1 MRSLTTGPDAQWAAA
16 RDGKTVVL
24 LAGGAAPPVGQLEL
38 PTDDCDIALVGP
50 PTVLAVVS
58 RTPARVTLYE
68 PPYLE
73 AVASLDLEAPARLV
87 ATIGPRLVLVDADAK
102 QLIVVRTQGRALS
115 MQKIDP
121 GNPIELAVGLE
132 RNQVLLVL
140 PKKLEVWDG
149 VSGRPLLRPQLALP
163 PPPRTVGAAQG
174 HLWATR
180 PNSDEVFVY
189 RLSDGRPFRH
199 YVGAPVES
207 VVSHPASPLIVLVTP
222 RGLVRLHCFAHSLL
236 LVDGAPYTPGTPL
249 ALLVHGED
257 IALIGMPE
265 SGEPWGITLGGH
277 TSPQIVE
284 PPPESD
290 TPALVTAADKLR
302 AMRAAAVDA
311 SGTAAPAGESR
322 TIAAEPRSGVPGA
335 RGWRDALATFGA
347 ELARGVDGE
356 LPIVAVDT
364 ELGELAQRL
373 GLSAAARRALI
384 ALYALYLV
392 GEPAFPIARLAKAL
406 GDWTEPLGQG
416 DLAAL
421 ALVDKTGG
429 KVGLRRPLSE
439 LLDGAAP
446 LAVRLVGGGPSTPRA
461 GAYRVSRDARA
472 DAAIETELATLLG
485 RIAVVEGD
493 LATGLVEAR
502 LHGATAVSFAP
513 PADKPRPWPRGA
525 GLVLVLY
532 GTQTAWVADLPT
544 LATVS

>member
-1 MRSLTTGPDAQWAAA
+1 MRSLVTGPDAQWAAA

-38 PTDDCDIALVGP
+38 PNDDCDIALVGP
-50 PTVLAVVS
+50 PNVLAVVS
-58 RTPARVTLYE
+58 RHPARVTLHE

-73 AVASLDLEAPARLV
+73 AVASLDLEVPARLA
-87 ATIGPRLVLVDADAK
+87 ATIGPRLVLVDAEGK
-102 QLIVVRTQGRALS
+102 NVLVVRTQGRALS
-115 MQKIDP
+115 VQKIDP
-121 GNPIELAVGLE
+121 GSPIELAVGLE
-132 RNQVLLVL
+132 RNQVLLAL
-140 PKKLEVWDG
+140 LKKLEVWDA

-199 YVGAPVES
+199 QVGAPVER
-207 VVSHPASPLIVLVTP
+207 VVCHPASPLIVLVTA

-249 ALLVHGED
+249 ALLVDGED
-257 IALIGMPE
+257 IALIGMPDA
-265 SGEPWGITLGGH
+265 GEPWGIALGGH
-277 TSPQIVE
+277 TA
-284 PPPESD
+284 
-290 TPALVTAADKLR
+290 PAGDAAPASGLR
-302 AMRAAAVDA
+302 AMRAPAIDGPSDPRA
-311 SGTAAPAGESR
+311 AAPA
-322 TIAAEPRSGVPGA
+322 GA
-335 RGWRDALATFGA
+335 RGWRDALATFGTD
-347 ELARGVDGE
+347 LVRGVDGE
-356 LPIVAVDT
+356 LPIVAVDS

-373 GLSAAARRALI
+373 GLSAAARRALV

-392 GEPAFPIARLAKAL
+392 GEPAVSIARLAKAL
-406 GDWTEPLGQG
+406 GDWSEPLGQG

-429 KVGLRRPLSE
+429 KVGLRRAVTE

-446 LAVRLVGGGPSTPRA
+446 GAIRLVGGAPTTPRA

-472 DAAIETELATLLG
+472 DAVIEAELATLLG

-493 LATGLVEAR
+493 LPTGLVEAR

-513 PADKPRPWPRGA
+513 PTDRPRPWPRGA

-532 GTQTAWVADLPT
+532 GTQTAWVADLPD
-544 LATVS
+544 LKAS